1 MSCDDEKANV
11 YLRSGG
17 FWAEG
22 VEGWDYVVSE
32 ETVTKGVRLK
42 LNTTYQHLVRYCCR
56 KCEIDPSNGVM
67 NMAYKF
73 QRQIFQVTDDED
85 VTAFLQFAKQSTKAP
100 ILYGDAFLD
109 GGGDGSGTSYTEVV
123 PETQHQQQE
132 GQEEEN
138 EEEYERRKFAGCAE
152 DESHV
157 YHTGLTDEE
166 EDEENEEED
175 EENEEGVEPF
185 KLREGVNDYFGMP
198 PLLRSEYFLSQNN
211 EVVPYRRSQRVKD
224 EQVFDT
230 KEKMILAV
238 GQKFLEEGFEHKTNR
253 SCTQR
258 YEVVCVRDK
267 CNWLMKARSVGETGA
282 FMVRTLVDKHT
293 CSRTQLNLGH
303 RQANMLGAKSDC
315 IRDHKIVLKVKTKAK
330 SKWSSKSKSDLESKF
345 GDLSSNF

>member
-22 VEGWDYVVSE
+22 VEGWDYVVSN
-32 ETVTKGVRLK
+32 ET
-42 LNTTYQHLVRYCCR
+42 
-56 KCEIDPSNGVM
+56 
-67 NMAYKF
+67 
-73 QRQIFQVTDDED
+73 VTDDED

-100 ILYGDAFLD
+100 ILYVDAFLD
-109 GGGDGSGTSYTEVV
+109 GGGDGSGTSNAINEEPMYSHQVYTESQIQQSYDTSYTEVV

-132 GQEEEN
+132 GQE

-166 EDEENEEED
+166 EDEENEE
-175 EENEEGVEPF
+175 GVEPF

-198 PLLRSEYFLSQNN
+198 PLLRSEDFLSQNN

-224 EQVFDT
+224 GQVFDT
-230 KEKMILAV
+230 KEQMILAV

-253 SCTQR
+253 SCTKGTR
-258 YEVVCVRDK
+258 LYVSE
-267 CNWLMKARSVGETGA
+267 MSV
-282 FMVRTLVDKHT
+282 T
-293 CSRTQLNLGH
+293 CL
-303 RQANMLGAKSDC
+303 
-315 IRDHKIVLKVKTKAK
+315 
-330 SKWSSKSKSDLESKF
+330 
-345 GDLSSNF
+345 